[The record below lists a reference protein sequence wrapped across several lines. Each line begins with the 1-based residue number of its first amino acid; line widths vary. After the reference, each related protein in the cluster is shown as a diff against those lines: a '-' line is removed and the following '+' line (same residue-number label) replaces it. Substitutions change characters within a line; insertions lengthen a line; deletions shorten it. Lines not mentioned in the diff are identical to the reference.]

1 MIDAEKANYT
11 ISRMC
16 RLLNIDRRRYYE
28 WAKRRAAGPSAAE
41 QRRAELTGKIVEFH
55 KASDGTYG
63 APRIVH
69 DLREAGEIVSVKT
82 VAKCMR
88 QAEIAGISPRTWHR
102 PTTVPGPNP
111 DPAPDLVKRVFDQGR
126 RDVAWFSDIV
136 RREALVFRMGV
147 RDLHRLAVVAAG

>member
-16 RLLNIDRRRYYE
+16 RLLKVDRRRYYE
-28 WAKRRAAGPSAAE
+28 WCRRQAAGRTRAE
-41 QRRAELTGKIVEFH
+41 QRRAELTSKIVEFH
-55 KASDGTYG
+55 KASDGTYW
-63 APRIVH
+63 APRILH
-69 DLREAGEIVSVKT
+69 DLRDAGETVSVKT

-88 QAEIAGISPRTWHR
+88 QAEIAGISPRTWHP

-126 RDVAWFSDIV
+126 RDVAWFSDITY
-136 RREALVFRMGV
+136 
-147 RDLHRLAVVAAG
+147 LATGEGWG

>member
-16 RLLNIDRRRYYE
+16 RLLKVDRRRYYE
-28 WAKRRAAGPSAAE
+28 WCRRQAAGRTRAE
-41 QRRAELTGKIVEFH
+41 QRRAELTSKIVEFH

-63 APRIVH
+63 APRILH
-69 DLREAGEIVSVKT
+69 DLRDAGETVSVKT

-88 QAEIAGISPRTWHR
+88 QAEIAGISPRTWHP

-111 DPAPDLVKRVFDQGR
+111 DPAPDLVKRRFDQGR
-126 RDVAWFSDIV
+126 RDAAWFSDITYP
-136 RREALVFRMGV
+136 G
-147 RDLHRLAVVAAG
+147 HR